1 MRPASCI
8 LLYHQLAVVML
19 QPARCT
25 ELFPVHIDG
34 GILVVFLYPVPYVLF
49 PAQANE
55 FIQINVGYPACL
67 VFCFLETI
75 FVGRQLAEL
84 YGPFRQGD
92 LPFLYIGSKDVLI
105 IVLRKIVVQIEMFYA
120 YQQMVLQPFFQEN
133 TLILEYGADG
143 YGVFL
148 LLFSGFLLHIEA
160 EKGHRISDVSDKR
173 PKQRSFIC
181 FYMSDVF
188 HDGFLLIYSPFSG
201 YI

>member
-1 MRPASCI
+1 MINLYFGFSFPGRPHNPIVYKLFKLVDREYRCLYPKETYVGIEHVALKPVESIAGVDKGFAGVRRMRPASCI

-67 VFCFLETI
+67 IFCFLETI

-92 LPFLYIGSKDVLI
+92 LSFLYIGSKDVLI
-105 IVLRKIVVQIEMFYA
+105 IVLRK
-120 YQQMVLQPFFQEN
+120 
-133 TLILEYGADG
+133 
-143 YGVFL
+143 L
-148 LLFSGFLLHIEA
+148 LY
-160 EKGHRISDVSDKR
+160 R
-173 PKQRSFIC
+173 
-181 FYMSDVF
+181 
-188 HDGFLLIYSPFSG
+188 
-201 YI
+201 